1 MKTSTDRILTTHVG
15 SLIRPPALQ
24 EIMRA
29 KQGGQA
35 YDQAA
40 HDACLKESVAE
51 VVRRQAEIGVDVV
64 SDGEFGKAI
73 SWNQYV
79 VERLSGFELRTI
91 PPGYRPGTPGADRTR
106 FKEFYAELDVR
117 EPMANAK
124 TVACI
129 GPVTYVGQAIVQRDI
144 DNFKAALASEASGQ
158 RGNSIVRAH
167 SASEDARERAD
178 DTRPEPGSSARAAL
192 ASEASGQRGNS
203 IVRAYSASEDARERA
218 DDTRPEPG
226 SSARAALAGR
236 KVEQAFMPVVA
247 PSSVLPDRK
256 DEYYKGEE
264 DWLAAVTAAMR
275 TEYKMIVDAG
285 FILQIDDARAAT
297 AYDRMVPPGTFE
309 EYRRWLAKFVDSLNA
324 ALEGIPEDR
333 VRYHVCWGSWPGPH
347 VSDVPLESIV
357 DLILKVRAGAYV
369 IESANPRHEHEWQVW
384 KDVKLPPGRVLIP
397 GVISHAT
404 NVVEHPE
411 LIAER
416 TLRFANLLGRENV
429 MIGTD
434 CGFAQGTF
442 YRRVHPS
449 IMWAKLEALV
459 EGARLASKQLWR

>member
-1 MKTSTDRILTTHVG
+1 MKRSTDRILTTHVG
-15 SLIRPPALQ
+15 SLIRPQPLQ
-24 EIMRA
+24 DIMRA
-29 KQGGQA
+29 KQGGES
-35 YDQAA
+35 YDQSAYE
-40 HDACLKESVAE
+40 ACLSDSIAG
-51 VVRRQAEIGVDVV
+51 VVRRQAEVGVDVI

-79 VERLSGFELRTI
+79 VERLSGFELRAI
-91 PPGYRPGTPGADRTR
+91 PPGFRPGTPGNDRTR

-117 EPMANAK
+117 EPMANARM
-124 TVACI
+124 VACI
-129 GPVTYVGQAIVQRDI
+129 GPVKYIGQKIVQRDI
-144 DNFKAALASEASGQ
+144 DNFKAALK
-158 RGNSIVRAH
+158 
-167 SASEDARERAD
+167 DA
-178 DTRPEPGSSARAAL
+178 
-192 ASEASGQRGNS
+192 
-203 IVRAYSASEDARERA
+203 
-218 DDTRPEPG
+218 
-226 SSARAALAGR
+226 
-236 KVEQAFMPVVA
+236 KVEEAFMPVVA

-264 DWLAAVTAAMR
+264 DWLAAVTEAMR

-297 AYDRMVPPGTFE
+297 AFDRMVPPASFDD
-309 EYRRWLAKFVDSLNA
+309 YRRWLAKFVESLNH
-324 ALEGIPEDR
+324 ALDGIPEDR

-347 VSDVPLESIV
+347 ISDVPLKDIV

-384 KDVKLPPGRVLIP
+384 KNVKLPDGKALIP

-416 TLRFANLLGRENV
+416 ISRFANLVGRENV
-429 MIGTD
+429 MAGTD

-442 YRRVHPS
+442 YRRVHPTV
-449 IMWAKLEALV
+449 MWAKFEALV
-459 EGARLASKQLWR
+459 EGARLASKQLWN

>member
-1 MKTSTDRILTTHVG
+1 MKRSTDRILTTHVG
-15 SLIRPPALQ
+15 SLIRPQALQ
-24 EIMRA
+24 DILRA
-29 KQGGQA
+29 KQGGQSYDHAA
-35 YDQAA
+35 YEN
-40 HDACLKESVAE
+40 CLKQSVAD
-51 VVRRQAEIGVDVV
+51 VVRRQAEIGVDVI

-79 VERLSGFELRTI
+79 VERLSGFELRAI
-91 PPGYRPGTPGADRTR
+91 PPGFRPGTPGADRTR
-106 FKEFYAELDVR
+106 FKEFYAELDMR

-124 TVACI
+124 MVACI
-129 GPVTYVGQAIVQRDI
+129 GPVKYIGQDILRRDI
-144 DNFKAALASEASGQ
+144 DNFKAALKG
-158 RGNSIVRAH
+158 V
-167 SASEDARERAD
+167 
-178 DTRPEPGSSARAAL
+178 
-192 ASEASGQRGNS
+192 
-203 IVRAYSASEDARERA
+203 
-218 DDTRPEPG
+218 
-226 SSARAALAGR
+226 
-236 KVEQAFMPVVA
+236 KVEEAFMPVVA

-264 DWLAAVTAAMR
+264 EWLSAVTAAMR
-275 TEYKMIVDAG
+275 TEYRTIVDAG

-297 AYDRMVPPGTFE
+297 AFDRMVPPGTFE
-309 EYRRWLAKFVDSLNA
+309 EYRRWLAKFVESLNH

-347 VSDVPLESIV
+347 VSDVALKDIV

-384 KDVKLPPGRVLIP
+384 KNVKLPEGKVLIP

-416 TLRFANLLGRENV
+416 ITRFAGLLGRENV
-429 MIGTD
+429 IAGTD

-442 YRRVHPS
+442 YRRVHPTV
-449 IMWAKLEALV
+449 MWAKFEALV
-459 EGARLASKQLWR
+459 EGARLASKQLWK